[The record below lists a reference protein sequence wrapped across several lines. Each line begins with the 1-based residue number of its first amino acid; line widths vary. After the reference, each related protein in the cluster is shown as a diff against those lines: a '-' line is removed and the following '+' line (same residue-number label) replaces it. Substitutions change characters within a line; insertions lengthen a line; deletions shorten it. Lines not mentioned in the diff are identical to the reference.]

1 MTDCAWLQYAE
12 NQVSYMVADG
22 DFKYVLYDHGSGMEQ
37 LYDMVSSQATCRCLL
52 FPGALLT
59 DCLCLQ
65 VGDPGET
72 RNHAAEHPEKLEA
85 MRGVLQR
92 EKGAHMALALQPVA

>member
-1 MTDCAWLQYAE
+1 M
-12 NQVSYMVADG
+12 
-22 DFKYVLYDHGSGMEQ
+22 
-37 LYDMVSSQATCRCLL
+37 
-52 FPGALLT
+52 T

-65 VGDPGET
+65 VGDPGEM